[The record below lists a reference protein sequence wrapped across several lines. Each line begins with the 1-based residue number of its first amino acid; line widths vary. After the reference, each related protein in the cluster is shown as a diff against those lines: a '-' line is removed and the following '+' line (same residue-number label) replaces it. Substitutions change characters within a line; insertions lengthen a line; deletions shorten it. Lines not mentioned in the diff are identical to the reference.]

1 MKKRVLFL
9 CVGNACRS
17 QMAEGFARAYG
28 SDVIDPCSAG
38 LGPAGAVPEQTIQT
52 MQEKNIDLSAA
63 YPKGVDGIER
73 EGLDLIVNLTG
84 NRLPSAIRTP
94 VQDWDV
100 RDPIGESDKIYRQV
114 RDEIEGRVMRLILA
128 LRAENNGGEGDDPE
142 PGGGLAPAR
151 EGTRSKF
158 DILRGRFR
166 Q

>member
-9 CVGNACRS
+9 CIGNACRS

-38 LGPAGAVPEQTIQT
+38 LGPAPAVPEQTIQT

-63 YPKGVDGIER
+63 YPKGVDGVER
-73 EGLDLIVNLTG
+73 DGIDLIVNLTG

-94 VQDWDV
+94 VEDWDV
-100 RDPIGESDKIYRQV
+100 RDPIGESEKVYRQV
-114 RDEIEGRVMRLILA
+114 RDDIEGRVMRLILA
-128 LRAENNGGEGDDPE
+128 FRGVSGDLAG
-142 PGGGLAPAR
+142 PGGQPAAR
-151 EGTRSKF
+151 EARSKF